1 LKDAFNERYGKVDDD
16 AVIKITG
23 SADKPLQLIRRYKNE
38 RNPNIAVTVDLL
50 TTGIDVPEICNL
62 VFLRRVNSRIL
73 FDQML
78 GRATRLCDEIGKQTF
93 RIFDAVRIYEALEN
107 LTAMKPVVVDPKITF
122 TQLANEMAQVGGE
135 EERELAREQF
145 TAKLQRKKHHL
156 NERIKRDFETVAGMS
171 PDQFVEHL
179 RTMSLPEIAAWFT
192 EHPGLGE
199 ILDRKGEGSYA
210 PQMYI
215 SEHADKLVSAEHG
228 YGAAKKPADYLQ
240 EFAEFIRQRRN
251 TIPALVTVLTR
262 PRELTRKQLRELAL
276 ELDRAGFSETN
287 LATAWREMTNQDI
300 AARIIGFIRQ
310 AAIGDPLVPYEQRV
324 DQALTKIL
332 SSRRWS
338 TPQRQWLQRIAS
350 QTKANV
356 IVDREALDDPDLIFR
371 REGGGFARLDRI
383 FDGQLEEVLKT
394 FNDQLWPQSAA

>member
-1 LKDAFNERYGKVDDD
+1 
-16 AVIKITG
+16 
-23 SADKPLQLIRRYKNE
+23 
-38 RNPNIAVTVDLL
+38 VTVDLL

-122 TQLANEMAQVGGE
+122 TQLANEMAQVSGD

-145 TAKLQRKKHHL
+145 IAKLQRKRHHL
-156 NERIKRDFETVAGMS
+156 NERSKRDFETVAGMP

-192 EHPGLGE
+192 EHAGLGE

-215 SEHADKLVSAEHG
+215 SEHADSLVSAEHG

-240 EFAEFIRQRRN
+240 EFAEFIRQRRTRFPLWSPCSQDRGN
-251 TIPALVTVLTR
+251 SLV
-262 PRELTRKQLRELAL
+262 
-276 ELDRAGFSETN
+276 N
-287 LATAWREMTNQDI
+287 NC
-300 AARIIGFIRQ
+300 
-310 AAIGDPLVPYEQRV
+310 
-324 DQALTKIL
+324 
-332 SSRRWS
+332 
-338 TPQRQWLQRIAS
+338 AS
-350 QTKANV
+350 
-356 IVDREALDDPDLIFR
+356 
-371 REGGGFARLDRI
+371 
-383 FDGQLEEVLKT
+383 
-394 FNDQLWPQSAA
+394 